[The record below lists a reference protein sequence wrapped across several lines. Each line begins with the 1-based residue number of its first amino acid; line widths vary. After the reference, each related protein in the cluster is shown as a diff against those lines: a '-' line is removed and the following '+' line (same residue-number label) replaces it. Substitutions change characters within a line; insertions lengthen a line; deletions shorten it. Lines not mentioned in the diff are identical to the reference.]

1 MTNLDAL
8 LAGAQ
13 ALTTNHT
20 AVDYLI
26 NTGLL
31 YGPGVLLTAAAVA
44 TWRAA
49 WWGIHRHD
57 QWRADRAERRH
68 YTAVAT
74 RLHQVADRADAFL
87 AMPEDLVNARLEAH
101 YAATPDHAQEEGR

>member
-8 LAGAQ
+8 LAGAH
-13 ALTTNHT
+13 ALTANHT

-49 WWGIHRHD
+49 WWGIARHD
-57 QWRADRAERRH
+57 QWRTDRADRRH
-68 YTAVAT
+68 YTAIAT
-74 RLHQVADRADAFL
+74 RLHQVADNTDRIINAAGDQL
-87 AMPEDLVNARLEAH
+87 AEQLLH
-101 YAATPDHAQEEGR
+101 QIYANNTEGEK